1 MDELND
7 INLRNYYRELVSSGV
22 KKVDSRPYPPAR
34 GLYKKFL
41 EKTMFIHPSIPLL
54 AQILDGTRGERVAAE
69 NAALV
74 FSGPQFFTA
83 LVAGVLLSFAFG
95 LLLTNFG
102 LAAWMSLMGKDSG
115 RKHRESRDSES
126 HSQTG
131 PVIGVATLVSVTLS
145 LFFAS
150 FFASKLS
157 LLVSPTL
164 GAIVG
169 LVIWAT
175 YFVILVWFSSSTV
188 GSLLGSLVN
197 TATAGFQTLVSSVGA
212 LLSGRAVNRQVVAT
226 AEAAAAAVRREIG
239 SAIDPVSL
247 RESVQDYIEMIRP
260 PQMDWNRIRADFEA
274 MLTEPGIREAIESGE
289 VPRLD
294 RQTFIDLI
302 GERSDLSKREI
313 ERLADQLESVWKK
326 TVKERQKTSKPD
338 SFMEYLKSA
347 TRDQLLGSDFG
358 RKLDEFIARSKQ
370 PDNSGAM
377 SGPLALGLNSLIGLI
392 LGRTD
397 LSDLD
402 MEKIVGQF
410 NKVKEKLGEGTEK
423 IADTVS
429 SEPSYNVVKADIEH
443 YLENAYSWQMQPAIL
458 RREFRNLLYDREA
471 DPEQVLHE
479 LERVTR
485 ADFREILDRKGL
497 LTREEIRRT
506 ADLLNEVRLEVLSVA
521 RESREQEIAMDMLAE
536 VENYLLTTPKA
547 ELTNSEVLGLNFRGL
562 IEDTAADL
570 DTILARFAPLNRPLL
585 ERLLAGREDL
595 SPEESAAIVLQLEQ
609 ILNNLL
615 EQARARQIE
624 RQTKIEERWTR
635 LESYL
640 RETGKNNLN
649 ADAMRSELGTIL
661 QETRGSEDFDRDR
674 LILLLS
680 QRSDLTDEEAETIVD
695 EVEKNW
701 IRARV
706 TGRQLTGRVQE
717 QYDRVMGSIENY
729 LRGTGK
735 AELNPSAIKRDLNLL
750 LADPRAGTAAIRQ
763 RLGRV
768 DRDTLV
774 KLLSQR
780 QDLSEEQINH
790 TIDAVQENLRVF
802 ARTPRR
808 LARRATEEA
817 RNFRDSIAEYLRSTH
832 RSELNPEGIQRD
844 LTLLLNDP
852 RAGVENLQERL
863 SHFDRDTLVAF
874 LSQRQDIDEKDVNRI
889 IDEIMVVRERF
900 LERLQGMQRGVQRA
914 IEALFARIR
923 DYLNSLERP
932 ELNYEGIRDDLR
944 RLFDDPGAGFVA
956 LRDRFSHIDRD
967 TLVALL
973 SSREDIS
980 PAQAERIIAGIEG
993 TRDRVLRKAER
1004 LQEQAQHR
1012 LEQVKREAREQM
1024 EETREAAT
1032 KAAWWIFFI
1041 ALVSA
1046 LAAAFGGAIGVI
1058 KPI

>member
-1 MDELND
+1 
-7 INLRNYYRELVSSGV
+7 
-22 KKVDSRPYPPAR
+22 
-34 GLYKKFL
+34 
-41 EKTMFIHPSIPLL
+41 MFIHPPIPLL
-54 AQILDGTRGERVAAE
+54 AQILDGTRGDRVAAE

-83 LVAGVLLSFAFG
+83 LIAGVLLAFAFG

-115 RKHRESRDSES
+115 RKHRESPRHGES
-126 HSQTG
+126 HEQTG
-131 PVIGVATLVSVTLS
+131 PVVGVATLVSVTVS

-150 FFASKLS
+150 FFAAKLS

-212 LLSGRAVNRQVVAT
+212 LLGGRAVNRQVVAT

-260 PQMDWNRIRADFEA
+260 PQMDWNRIRSDFEA

-302 GERSDLSKREI
+302 GDRSDLSKREV
-313 ERLADQLESVWKK
+313 ERLADQLESVWQK

-338 SFMEYLKSA
+338 SFIDYLKSA

-358 RKLDEFIARSKQ
+358 RKLDDFIARSKQ
-370 PDNSGAM
+370 PDGGPGM
-377 SGPLALGLNSLIGLI
+377 SGPLALGLNGLIGLI

-402 MEKIVGQF
+402 LEKIVGQF
-410 NKVKEKLGEGTEK
+410 HKAKEKLGEGTEK
-423 IADTVS
+423 IVDTVS
-429 SEPSYNVVKADIEH
+429 SEPSYNPIKTDIEH
-443 YLENAYSWQMQPAIL
+443 YLESAYSWQMQPAIL

-471 DPEQVLHE
+471 DPEQVLQE

-485 ADFREILDRKGL
+485 ADFRGILERKGL

-521 RESREQEIAMDMLAE
+521 REAREQEIAMDMLAE
-536 VENYLLTTPKA
+536 VENYLLTTPKE
-547 ELTNSEVLGLNFRGL
+547 ELTNSEILGLNFRGL

-570 DTILARFAPLNRPLL
+570 DTILVRFAPLNRPLL

-595 SPEESAAIVLQLEQ
+595 TPEESAAIVLQLEQ

-624 RQTKIEERWTR
+624 RQTKIEERWTN
-635 LESYL
+635 LENYL
-640 RETGKNNLN
+640 RGTGKDNLN
-649 ADAMRSELGTIL
+649 ADAMRRELGTIL

-674 LILLLS
+674 PILLLS
-680 QRSDLTDEEAETIVD
+680 QRSDLTDEEAENIVD

-717 QYDRVMGSIENY
+717 QYDRIMGSIEDY

-735 AELNPSAIKRDLNLL
+735 AELNPEGIKRDLNLL
-750 LADPRAGTAAIRQ
+750 LADPRAGSSAIRQ

-780 QDLSEEQINH
+780 QDLNEEQVNQ
-790 TIDAVQENLRVF
+790 TIDAIQENLRVF

-863 SHFDRDTLVAF
+863 SHFDRDTLVAL

-889 IDEIMVVRERF
+889 IDEMMVVRERF

-932 ELNYEGIRDDLR
+932 ELNYEGIRDDIR
-944 RLFDDPGAGFVA
+944 RLFDDPGAGFTA

-967 TLVALL
+967 TLIALL

-993 TRDRVLRKAER
+993 TRDRILRKAER
-1004 LQEQAQHR
+1004 LQEQTQHR

-1032 KAAWWIFFI
+1032 KAAWWLFFI

-1046 LAAAFGGAIGVI
+1046 IAAAFGGAIGVI